1 MTQFPNY
8 LLNKPSG
15 LQCNTEVTAT
25 PFCPEIHLNS
35 DFQSVSLYDKK
46 PGENFNNFTVQLI
59 FFFLNFCFVFSDFAI
74 NRLIAKKTWTNDP

>member
-8 LLNKPSG
+8 FLNKPSG

-35 DFQSVSLYDKK
+35 DFQSASLYDKK
-46 PGENFNNFTVQLI
+46 PDENFYSRPS
-59 FFFLNFCFVFSDFAI
+59 LNF
-74 NRLIAKKTWTNDP
+74 KKPVYWGSSPGLCGKLTE